1 MKATL
6 TDQRPFLRR
15 DFSFD
20 GKEER
25 MNQDDQIVFCF
36 NPLYVTQEVVNLA
49 RTELPE
55 GFRLTLI
62 EKDIP
67 RQEKLS
73 LYEQADFLMLFS
85 ADPTPEEFEA
95 LKNVK
100 LIQLLSAGYNKFDM
114 KTANRMRIPV
124 ANNHGNSIAVAEFC
138 LLLIL
143 ALLKKLPIHNQTTR
157 NGRWLEYRLMAEL
170 RELAGLTLGLV
181 GMGHVGKEVAKRAR
195 SFDVSLLYY
204 DIRRLSGE
212 EEKDLGVEFVSL
224 EELLGRSDIISLHV
238 ALTPQ
243 TKGLIGRKEFDL
255 MKRRAILI
263 NTSRGEVVDQTE
275 LYRRLAGRRIAGAA
289 LDVFTPE
296 PPCPD
301 DPLFL
306 LDNVIVTPHMAGAT
320 LDTWARRLRISYKNI
335 QRIRNNQP
343 AEFIVNP
350 GFQ

>member
-1 MKATL
+1 MEEGM
-6 TDQRPFLRR
+6 D
-15 DFSFD
+15 
-20 GKEER
+20 KEH
-25 MNQDDQIVFCF
+25 QIVFCF
-36 NPLYVTQEVVNLA
+36 NPVYVTQEVVDLA
-49 RTELPE
+49 RIELPE
-55 GFRLTLI
+55 GFRVTSI

-73 LYEQADFLMLFS
+73 LYERADFLMLFS

-95 LKNVK
+95 LKSVK

-114 KTANRMRIPV
+114 ITANRMRIPV
-124 ANNHGNSIAVAEFC
+124 ANNHGNSIAVAEFT
-138 LLLIL
+138 LLLML
-143 ALLKKLPIHNQTTR
+143 ALLKKLPIHHQTTR
-157 NGRWLEYRLMAEL
+157 NGRWLEHRLMAEL
-170 RELAGLTLGLV
+170 GELAGRTLGLV
-181 GMGHVGKEVAKRAR
+181 GLGHVGKEVAKRAR
-195 SFDVSLLYY
+195 SFDLSLVYY

-212 EEKDLGVEFVSL
+212 EEKDLGVQFLSL
-224 EELLGRSDIISLHV
+224 DELLTRSDIISLHA

-255 MKRRAILI
+255 MKRTAILI

-289 LDVFTPE
+289 LDVFSSE
-296 PPCPD
+296 PPHPD

-320 LDTWARRLRISYKNI
+320 LDTWARRLRISYKNF